1 MTQAQRADKYKQKHM
16 AKGLCRNCPRK
27 ARPGTTLC
35 VQCRAKAKLARQRYM
50 PQQREV
56 RAYRLSLGFCV
67 YCKEKA
73 EPGYGMCARHLI
85 KNREACNRRREK
97 QIKQRGWKLVKVKV

>member
-1 MTQAQRADKYKQKHM
+1 
-16 AKGLCRNCPRK
+16 
-27 ARPGTTLC
+27 
-35 VQCRAKAKLARQRYM
+35 M

-56 RAYRLSLGFCV
+56 RAYRLRLGFCV

-73 EPGYGMCARHLI
+73 EPGYGMCARHLL